1 MSIVLPFSRDFD
13 CEYGVADAVAPGLRR
28 IVANNPSP
36 FTFKGTNSY
45 IVGTGMVAVIDPGPD
60 DEAHRSALLA
70 ELARGGERVSHIF
83 LTHTH
88 KDHSA
93 GTREIRRNHRR
104 GNSGFRVRD
113 GIRGGPSSSTR
124 RANPF
129 STRISCLTGR

>member
-60 DEAHRSALLA
+60 DEAHRCRP
-70 ELARGGERVSHIF
+70 ARGVGAR
-83 LTHTH
+83 
-88 KDHSA
+88 
-93 GTREIRRNHRR
+93 
-104 GNSGFRVRD
+104 
-113 GIRGGPSSSTR
+113 R
-124 RANPF
+124 RACVPHF
-129 STRISCLTGR
+129 PDPYP